1 MEERNRHIKKE
12 KNMRYTLNG
21 KEITK
26 EQAIQEMSD
35 RPISTDAKW
44 IGDVLVLK
52 TLKIK
57 EDKTNWLDK
66 KFGA

>member
-1 MEERNRHIKKE
+1 
-12 KNMRYTLNG
+12 MRYTLNG